1 MLNHES
7 AIAPTAADQI
17 TRAKSLE
24 QGFRLIQPGSIGR
37 SEQDV
42 DTRLEVLKE
51 RRGFLACMAGTVIN
65 NQVNAMSPTV
75 GMKEAL
81 HGRTKV
87 FPIILV
93 QALCKHMSGMQG
105 QSCQQM
111 NRPMPLIVKLH
122 AFDLTRSH
130 RLLRIYPFQNLQIGF
145 FVSRQEDFAAL
156 PQALDSLVIPED
168 FEGSRDSFIVPD
180 RGLPETRKRQS
191 QIGSIQDFAN
201 GCVSN
206 CLGISLLN
214 RRFCQTPK
222 RPVRRMP
229 ANPFRFAARQ
239 SFNLSALTS
248 GKKHAGDPVAEH
260 RIRRLVDHRRD
271 SADKSAKWSR
281 RSVRTFRS
289 KSLPAVFYPL
299 VATRSELGA
308 QFATAFYRLAAACV
322 SRFYP
327 SVSTEISL
335 AFDLA

>member
-1 MLNHES
+1 M
-7 AIAPTAADQI
+7 
-17 TRAKSLE
+17 
-24 QGFRLIQPGSIGR
+24 
-37 SEQDV
+37 
-42 DTRLEVLKE
+42 DTRFEVLKE
-51 RRGFLACMAGTVIN
+51 IRGFPARMAGTVIN

-111 NRPMPLIVKLH
+111 NRPMSLIVELH
-122 AFDLTRSH
+122 SFDLTRSH

-145 FVSRQEDFAAL
+145 FVSRQENFAAL
-156 PQALDSLVIPED
+156 PQALDSFVIPEN
-168 FEGSRDSFIVPD
+168 FESPPDSFIVPD
-180 RGLPETRKRQS
+180 RRFPKTKQQQS

-201 GCVSN
+201 GCVSDRI
-206 CLGISLLN
+206 GITLLH

-248 GKKHAGDPVAEH
+248 GKKHVADPVEAH
-260 RIRRLVDHRRD
+260 RIRRLRDPRRD
-271 SADKSAKWSR
+271 SVDKSAKWSR
-281 RSVRTFRS
+281 HSVRTFRS
-289 KSLPAVFYPL
+289 KNLPAAFYPR
-299 VATRSELGA
+299 VVTRSERGA
-308 QFATAFYRLAAACV
+308 QFATVFAPLAAACA
-322 SRFYP
+322 SRLYA
-327 SVSTEISL
+327 SVSTGIFRAFDHAWLLSCFQQMTNPTPFAQFWQEISCII
-335 AFDLA
+335 